1 MLRHDIIVYAQL
13 VIRTAITKTKYA
25 HIDIYSSCL
34 STPSEISAIPPA
46 VDLEGNI
53 CGGKVST
60 PQALIYEHCEAAN
73 NPFAAMEAKKTAG

>member
-1 MLRHDIIVYAQL
+1 
-13 VIRTAITKTKYA
+13 
-25 HIDIYSSCL
+25 
-34 STPSEISAIPPA
+34 